1 MLFQKCKM
9 KHANISLFVPHAGC
23 PHQCSFCNQKTIS
36 GSVKQLTP
44 EDVAKTLKQAVE
56 DNVNPENTEIAF
68 FGGSFTAIEREYM
81 IALLEE
87 TVPYVKNGSFYGL
100 IVSTRPDA
108 IDEEVLSV
116 LKKYGVT
123 SIELG
128 AQSTDDSVLL
138 LNRRGHTR
146 DDIIKASKLIKQM
159 GFSLG
164 LQMMTGLLGDTDEG
178 ALYTAQMIA
187 SLMPDTVRIY
197 PTIVLKNTY
206 LEKAFLD
213 GTYKPQSVEDAANL
227 SAKLLRFFESK
238 GINVIRVGLHSID
251 NDAFVAGPWHAAF
264 GEIVKSKIYLKEIL
278 NALKDKPKGNYVVF
292 VNPSEISKAT
302 GQKKDNITKL
312 AEFGYVCKI
321 KGDNNT
327 DIYSVKI
334 KEE

>member
-1 MLFQKCKM
+1 MI
-9 KHANISLFVPHAGC
+9 KHANISVFVPHIGC
-23 PHQCSFCNQKTIS
+23 PNRCSFCNQNHITGKCEAPTAIT
-36 GSVKQLTP
+36 VD
-44 EDVAKTLKQAVE
+44 EAVRDALK
-56 DNVNPENTEIAF
+56 NPNFDSSNTELAF
-68 FGGSFTAIEREYM
+68 FGGSFTAIDEEYRLE
-81 IALLEE
+81 LLSSAYK
-87 TVPYVKNGSFYGL
+87 YVKNGTICG
-100 IVSTRPDA
+100 IRISTRPDA
-108 IDEEVLSV
+108 ISEEIVEE
-116 LKKYGVT
+116 LKNYGVAAV
-123 SIELG
+123 ELG
-128 AQSTDDSVLL
+128 AQSMVDSVLQM
-138 LNRRGHTR
+138 NRRGHTAN
-146 DDIIKASKLIKQM
+146 DVIKASEIIKN
-159 GFSLG
+159 GGLELG

-178 ALYTAQMIA
+178 ALYTAQMIT

>member
-1 MLFQKCKM
+1 MI
-9 KHANISLFVPHAGC
+9 KHANISVFVPHIGC
-23 PHQCSFCNQKTIS
+23 PNRCSFCNQNHITGKCEAPTAIT
-36 GSVKQLTP
+36 VD
-44 EDVAKTLKQAVE
+44 EAVRDALK
-56 DNVNPENTEIAF
+56 NPNFDSSNTELAF
-68 FGGSFTAIEREYM
+68 FGGSFTAIDEEYRLE
-81 IALLEE
+81 LLSSAYK
-87 TVPYVKNGSFYGL
+87 YVKNGTICG
-100 IVSTRPDA
+100 IRISTRPDA
-108 IDEEVLSV
+108 ISEEIVEE
-116 LKKYGVT
+116 LKNYGVT
-123 SIELG
+123 AVELG
-128 AQSTDDSVLL
+128 AQSMVDSVLQM
-138 LNRRGHTR
+138 NRRGHTA
-146 DDIIKASKLIKQM
+146 DDVKKASKLIKKS
-159 GFSLG
+159 GLELG

-178 ALYTAQMIA
+178 ALYTAEIIA

-206 LEKAFLD
+206 LEKAFLE

>member
-1 MLFQKCKM
+1 MI
-9 KHANISLFVPHAGC
+9 KHANISVFVPHIGC
-23 PHQCSFCNQKTIS
+23 PNRCSFCNQNHITGKCEAPTAIT
-36 GSVKQLTP
+36 VD
-44 EDVAKTLKQAVE
+44 EAVRDALK
-56 DNVNPENTEIAF
+56 NSNFNSSNTELAF
-68 FGGSFTAIEREYM
+68 FGGSFTAIDEEYRLE
-81 IALLEE
+81 LLSSAYK
-87 TVPYVKNGSFYGL
+87 YVKNGTICG
-100 IVSTRPDA
+100 IRISTRPDA
-108 IDEEVLSV
+108 ISEEIVEE
-116 LKKYGVT
+116 LKNYGVT
-123 SIELG
+123 AVELG
-128 AQSTDDSVLL
+128 AQSMVDSVLQM
-138 LNRRGHTR
+138 NRRGHTAN
-146 DDIIKASKLIKQM
+146 DVIKASEIIKN
-159 GFSLG
+159 GGLELG

-178 ALYTAQMIA
+178 ALYTAQKIA

>member
-1 MLFQKCKM
+1 MI
-9 KHANISLFVPHAGC
+9 KHANISVFVPHIGC
-23 PHQCSFCNQKTIS
+23 PNRCSFCNQNHITGKCEAPTAIT
-36 GSVKQLTP
+36 VD
-44 EDVAKTLKQAVE
+44 EAVRDALK
-56 DNVNPENTEIAF
+56 NPNFDSSNTELAF
-68 FGGSFTAIEREYM
+68 FGGSFTAIDEEYRLE
-81 IALLEE
+81 LLSSAYK
-87 TVPYVKNGSFYGL
+87 YVKNGTICG
-100 IVSTRPDA
+100 IRISTRPDA
-108 IDEEVLSV
+108 ISEEIVEE
-116 LKKYGVT
+116 LKNYGVT
-123 SIELG
+123 AVELG
-128 AQSTDDSVLL
+128 AQSMVDSVLQM
-138 LNRRGHTR
+138 NRRGHTAN
-146 DDIIKASKLIKQM
+146 DVIKASEIIKNS
-159 GFSLG
+159 GLELG

-178 ALYTAQMIA
+178 ALYTAHMIA

-213 GTYKPQSVEDAANL
+213 GTYKPQSVEDAANI

-312 AEFGYVCKI
+312 AGFGYVCKI

>member
-1 MLFQKCKM
+1 MI
-9 KHANISLFVPHAGC
+9 KHANISVFVPHIGC
-23 PHQCSFCNQKTIS
+23 PNRCSFCNQNHITGKCEAPTAIT
-36 GSVKQLTP
+36 VD
-44 EDVAKTLKQAVE
+44 EAVRNALK
-56 DNVNPENTEIAF
+56 NPNFDSSNTELAF
-68 FGGSFTAIEREYM
+68 FGGSFTAIDEEYRLE
-81 IALLEE
+81 LLSSAYK
-87 TVPYVKNGSFYGL
+87 YVKNGTICG
-100 IVSTRPDA
+100 IRISTRPDA
-108 IDEEVLSV
+108 ISEEIVEE
-116 LKKYGVT
+116 LKNYGVT
-123 SIELG
+123 AVELG
-128 AQSTDDSVLL
+128 AQSMVDSVLQM
-138 LNRRGHTR
+138 NRRGHTAN
-146 DDIIKASKLIKQM
+146 DVIKASEIIKNS
-159 GFSLG
+159 GLELG

-213 GTYKPQSVEDAANL
+213 GTYKPQSVEDAANI

-251 NDAFVAGPWHAAF
+251 NEAFVAGPWHAAF

>member
-1 MLFQKCKM
+1 MI
-9 KHANISLFVPHAGC
+9 KHANISVFVPHIGC
-23 PHQCSFCNQKTIS
+23 PNRCSFCNQNHITGKCEAPTAIT
-36 GSVKQLTP
+36 VD
-44 EDVAKTLKQAVE
+44 EAVRDALK
-56 DNVNPENTEIAF
+56 NPNFDSSNTELAF
-68 FGGSFTAIEREYM
+68 FGGSFTAIDKEYRLE
-81 IALLEE
+81 LLSSAYK
-87 TVPYVKNGSFYGL
+87 YVKNGTICG
-100 IVSTRPDA
+100 IRISTRPDA
-108 IDEEVLSV
+108 ISEEIVEE
-116 LKKYGVT
+116 LKNYGVT
-123 SIELG
+123 AVELG
-128 AQSTDDSVLL
+128 AQSMLDSVLQM
-138 LNRRGHTR
+138 NRRGHTAN
-146 DDIIKASKLIKQM
+146 DVIKASKIIKN
-159 GFSLG
+159 GGLELG

>member
-1 MLFQKCKM
+1 MI
-9 KHANISLFVPHAGC
+9 KHANISVFVPHIGC
-23 PHQCSFCNQKTIS
+23 PNRCSFCNQNHITGKCEAPTAIT
-36 GSVKQLTP
+36 VD
-44 EDVAKTLKQAVE
+44 EAVRNALK
-56 DNVNPENTEIAF
+56 NPNFDSSNTELAF
-68 FGGSFTAIEREYM
+68 FGGSFTAIDEEYRLE
-81 IALLEE
+81 LL
-87 TVPYVKNGSFYGL
+87 TSAYKYVKNGTICG
-100 IVSTRPDA
+100 IRISTRPDA
-108 IDEEVLSV
+108 ISEEIVEE
-116 LKKYGVT
+116 LKNYGVT
-123 SIELG
+123 AVELG
-128 AQSTDDSVLL
+128 AQSMVDSVLQM
-138 LNRRGHTR
+138 NRRGHTAN
-146 DDIIKASKLIKQM
+146 DVIKASEIIKNS
-159 GFSLG
+159 GLELG

-178 ALYTAQMIA
+178 ALYTAQMIT

-213 GTYKPQSVEDAANL
+213 GTYKPQSVEDAANI

-251 NDAFVAGPWHAAF
+251 NEAFVAGPWHAAF

>member
-1 MLFQKCKM
+1 MI
-9 KHANISLFVPHAGC
+9 KHANISVFVPHIGC
-23 PHQCSFCNQKTIS
+23 PNRCSFCNQNHITGKCEAPTAIT
-36 GSVKQLTP
+36 VDETVR
-44 EDVAKTLKQAVE
+44 DALK
-56 DNVNPENTEIAF
+56 NPNFDSSNTELAF
-68 FGGSFTAIEREYM
+68 FGGSFTAIDEEYRLE
-81 IALLEE
+81 LLSSAYK
-87 TVPYVKNGSFYGL
+87 YVKNGTICG
-100 IVSTRPDA
+100 IRISTRPDA
-108 IDEEVLSV
+108 ISEEIVEE
-116 LKKYGVT
+116 LKNYGVT
-123 SIELG
+123 AVELG
-128 AQSTDDSVLL
+128 AQSMVDSVLQM
-138 LNRRGHTR
+138 NRRGHTAN
-146 DDIIKASKLIKQM
+146 DVIKASEIIKN
-159 GFSLG
+159 GGLELG

-178 ALYTAQMIA
+178 ALYTAQMIT